1 MKTLAMMM
9 LALLAIPAQAAT
21 LELLTENNPPMS
33 YAEGKAI
40 KGTAA
45 DAVRDLIAK
54 AGVEGKMTLL
64 TWDKAYAQ
72 AQSKPNTCVF
82 GTARLPNRENIFK
95 WFGPV
100 ATNTWALYSLP
111 TLDTKKI
118 AKVGDARFF
127 KVGAVKN
134 DAKVDFLRSEG
145 VSSIK
150 EVDNDSENP
159 PRLMKPKNDAGAID
173 LWITTA
179 ATAKE
184 TAAKA
189 GVKDLKEVL
198 VVRKEAL
205 FLACNPRSDKATLAK
220 LEAAA
225 GGEKKK

>member
-1 MKTLAMMM
+1 MKKLVLLAS
-9 LALLAIPAQAAT
+9 ALLAIPAQAVT
-21 LELLTENNPPMS
+21 LELVTENNPPVS
-33 YAEGKAI
+33 YAEGDAV

-45 DAVRDLIAK
+45 DAVRDLVAK
-54 AGVEGKMTLL
+54 AGVDSKMTVM

-82 GTARLPNRENIFK
+82 GTARLKNRENIFK
-95 WFGPV
+95 WYGPV
-100 ATNTWALYSLP
+100 ATNTWALYALP

-118 AKVGDARFF
+118 KKAGDARFF

-134 DAKVDFLRSEG
+134 DAKVDFLRAEG

-150 EVDNDSENP
+150 EVDNDAENP
-159 PRLMKPKNDAGAID
+159 PRLAKPKDDAGYID

-189 GVKDLKEVL
+189 GVKEIKEVL
-198 VVRKEAL
+198 VVRKESL

-220 LEAAA
+220 LDAAA
-225 GGEKKK
+225 K